1 MYNGKKISV
10 VIPCYN
16 EEKGIGKVIPKLPKF
31 IDEIIVIDN
40 NSSDSTSEVAK
51 SLGGKVIFEARKGYG
66 RAYKTGLKAVEGDII
81 VTLDGDG
88 TYPALAIP
96 YLVDALIE
104 EGLDFISARR
114 IFKSWDLLDRRNVK
128 EAVFRFIGNKVLSF
142 ATWTLFGCYLNDSQ
156 SGMWIFKKDVLSKVN
171 VTSDGM
177 PFSEELKIEVFKN
190 KSFKSR
196 EVPIEFYYAKREG
209 DSKLNLWGDG
219 FGNLAFLFRK
229 RFTKLDSSDW
239 S

>member
-16 EEKGIGKVIPKLPKF
+16 EEKGIGKVIPKMPDF
-31 IDEIIVIDN
+31 VDEIIVIDN
-40 NSSDSTSEVAK
+40 NSNDMTSEVAK

-66 RAYKTGLKAVEGDII
+66 RAYKTGLKAAEGDII

-114 IFKSWDLLDRRNVK
+114 IFKSWDLLDKRNIK
-128 EAVFRFIGNKVLSF
+128 EAVLRFIGNKLLSVT
-142 ATWTLFGCYLNDSQ
+142 TWALFGCYLKDSQ
-156 SGMWIFKKDVLSKVN
+156 SGMWIFKKEVLRKVK

-190 KSFKSR
+190 RSFKAR

-209 DSKLNLWGDG
+209 ESKLNLWGDG

-229 RFTKLDSSDW
+229 RFSKLESND
-239 S
+239 

>member
-31 IDEIIVIDN
+31 VDEIIVIDN
-40 NSSDSTSEVAK
+40 NSTDRTSEVAK
-51 SLGGKVIFEARKGYG
+51 SLGGKVIFEERKGYG

-96 YLVDALIE
+96 YLVDVLIE
-104 EGLDFISARR
+104 EELDFISARR
-114 IFKSWDLLDRRNVK
+114 IFKSWDLLNK
-128 EAVFRFIGNKVLSF
+128 KNINEAILRFIGNKLLSLT
-142 ATWTLFGCYLNDSQ
+142 TWSLFGCYFHDSQ
-156 SGMWIFKKDVLSKVN
+156 SGMWIFKKDVLSKVK

-177 PFSEELKIEVFKN
+177 PFSEEFKIEVFKN
-190 KSFKSR
+190 RSFKAR

-219 FGNLAFLFRK
+219 FGNLAFLFKK
-229 RFTKLDSSDW
+229 RFSKLGSNDHS
-239 S
+239 